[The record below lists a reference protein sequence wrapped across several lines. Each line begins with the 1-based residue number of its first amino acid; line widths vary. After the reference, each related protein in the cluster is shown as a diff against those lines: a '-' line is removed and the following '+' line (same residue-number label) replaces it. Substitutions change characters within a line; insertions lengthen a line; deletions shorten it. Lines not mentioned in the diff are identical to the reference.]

1 MPQQWKAFL
10 CKYLVSTL
18 SLWMEER
25 VGICMWFSPGI
36 SSHLAVSSSS
46 ETPLAAALGQT
57 GQVQSKH
64 CPEMVSNV
72 HYTCIC
78 YMVTQSTQNLS
89 DNDVLSVKY
98 SEPLI
103 NTYVYSNMYWSF
115 FEIRICTSSVKLF
128 WSNGTSIWDIMHD
141 IFASNCA
148 WNISIICFLWY
159 FLVNFTSFT

>member
-89 DNDVLSVKY
+89 DSDVLSLKY
-98 SEPLI
+98 SERVIPRYI
-103 NTYVYSNMYWSF
+103 YSNMYLS
-115 FEIRICTSSVKLF
+115 ELCTSSVKLF
-128 WSNGTSIWDIMHD
+128 WRNGTSVWDIVHD
-141 IFASNCA
+141 IFAFNFA
-148 WNISIICFLWY
+148 WNISIMNCLWY